1 MWLEHLETEMK
12 HVMFIEILFKFLT
25 EKIITIFH
33 SSLKTDIEPFYSL
46 TCLVNISAAGW
57 NIKILNFVICSHEPT
72 T

>member
-33 SSLKTDIEPFYSL
+33 FSLKTDIEPFYSL
-46 TCLVNISAAGW
+46 ICLVNISAGVW
-57 NIKILNFVICSHEPT
+57 NI
-72 T
+72 